1 MKDPNGGVHMKLK
14 FLLTILIVAT
24 LVLSIGYIQATPLGG
39 AKVVLLD
46 ESGKPLTD
54 HGKVYYT
61 VWAFDENGDIT
72 TIQRGTLEKN
82 LLFSGNTIRI
92 PATSLNQAKNIAK
105 KIGSKTAFIGIDIWV
120 VKDGK
125 VYTLPPESFETKL
138 TKTTLPENIKLK
150 INLGEA
156 RVKTIGGEVKI
167 HKETNKAEPLV
178 SGHWYEWRTV
188 RGGENSYNNVKI
200 PVLIIHNLAWTDVF
214 GTVDI
219 AAEVQKY
226 WGPDVTV
233 AFGDQISEK
242 VNFDPSSITV
252 KALGRSITDYY
263 AGGDDITVPKEYF
276 WGYVWIKGTVHYIH
290 QKEYSCYTGLGC
302 FETGNERYF
311 AKIDGFTIDRY
322 GTVKHI
328 ESGYS
333 LGKPPYNFPS
343 EWMKKSEGINGSI
356 NAPISISEFYGK
368 IYAGSDGHS
377 FGVGIP
383 VGAVLEALSDNS
395 LPAWFNA
402 LTVGFSTGDYGSY
415 VMLGHLKNKGPE
427 SQVTFYAMESRY
439 KVRIPVHH
447 WYGTSYENVNVPIGL
462 YVEVD

>member
-1 MKDPNGGVHMKLK
+1 MKRKISLS
-14 FLLTILIVAT
+14 ILIVAT
-24 LVLSIGYIQATPLGG
+24 LVFSIGIQATPLGG
-39 AKVVLLD
+39 AKVTLLD
-46 ESGKPLTD
+46 ENGKALTD
-54 HGKVYYT
+54 YGKIYYT
-61 VWAFDENGDIT
+61 VWTFDEKGSIKT
-72 TIQRGTLEKN
+72 LQRGTLERS
-82 LLFSGNTIRI
+82 FISSGNTIRI
-92 PATSLNQAKNIAK
+92 SATSLNQAKEIAT
-105 KIGSKTAFIGIDIWV
+105 KIGSKTAFIGIDLWV

-156 RVKTIGGEVKI
+156 RVKTIRGEVKI

-219 AAEVQKY
+219 AAEIQKY

-233 AFGDQISEK
+233 AFGDQISKK
-242 VNFDPSSITV
+242 VKFDPSSITV

-311 AKIDGFTIDRY
+311 AKIDSFTISETIN
-322 GTVKHI
+322 GIKNI
-328 ESGYS
+328 ESGHS
-333 LGKPPYNFPS
+333 LGMPPYNFPS
-343 EWMKKSEGINGSI
+343 EWMNKSDGIPRSI
-356 NAPISISEFYGK
+356 GQKVYIENFYGT
-368 IYAGSDGHS
+368 IYSGSDGHS
-377 FGVGIP
+377 FGVGVP
-383 VGAVLEALSDNS
+383 VGAILKGLSGGALPD
-395 LPAWFNA
+395 WFDA
-402 LTVGFSTGDYGSY
+402 ITIGFSTGDYASY

-427 SQVTFYAMESRY
+427 SQVTFYPMESKY